1 MSIFQQM
8 EKIASAP
15 NHPIVKMNY
24 IPRIICGFFMFCII
38 VSSVYGRAV
47 SFYIWFFAGF
57 CLVWPHL
64 AYYFSKNSTQSKRA
78 EIRNMHID
86 AFFFGFFIPIAH
98 FQILVTLTFTNV
110 LISNCIRIGGIR
122 LLFSGFI
129 LYVTGILSTLLIE
142 GFQFFPIGN
151 WVTAVLCIILLT
163 VYFCTLSAF
172 SYTMTRKLISSRKSL
187 EKAKIAAD
195 ASNIAKSEFLANM
208 SHEIRTPMN
217 AILGMAGL
225 MADTDLNNEQ
235 QEYMDTVLSSAN
247 LLLSLLNDILDFSKI
262 EAGKLEFEILDF
274 DLRTTMEDLADL
286 LALRAHQKELELACH
301 VHHDVPSLLKGD
313 PGRLRQ
319 VLLNLCSNAI
329 KFTHTGE
336 IIVEIFLVDETKD
349 QATIRFNVI
358 DTGIGISKESLGG
371 LFESFSQVDGS
382 TTRRYGGTGLGLAIS
397 KQLVEMLGGK
407 IGVQSK
413 EHQGSTFWFTAVFE
427 KQQDVQPEPLTAP
440 IDIQTRRI
448 LAVDDNKSNLDILK
462 AYLSSWKCS
471 FDAIQNSEN
480 TLKNMKQAV
489 EEGKPYDLV
498 LLDYMM
504 PVLSGEDIGKAIKA
518 DPDLKDTRLI
528 MLTSFSQKGDVKRLK
543 SIGFSAYLTKPIK
556 YHNLYDCILSVLGN
570 QNMSFHG
577 TEKTKMI
584 TQYTLSEA
592 KKRRIRILIAED
604 NIVNQKLALRLLEK
618 FGLHAD
624 AVANGREAIKALEL
638 SHYDMVLMD
647 VQMPEIDGLAAS
659 RLIRSKK
666 TKVQN
671 YKVPII
677 AMTARAMKGDKEKC
691 LEAGMNDYIT
701 KPIEHKQLLEKIE
714 KQIHFIKN
722 RKSF

>member
-1 MSIFQQM
+1 
-8 EKIASAP
+8 
-15 NHPIVKMNY
+15 
-24 IPRIICGFFMFCII
+24 
-38 VSSVYGRAV
+38 
-47 SFYIWFFAGF
+47 
-57 CLVWPHL
+57 
-64 AYYFSKNSTQSKRA
+64 
-78 EIRNMHID
+78 
-86 AFFFGFFIPIAH
+86 
-98 FQILVTLTFTNV
+98 
-110 LISNCIRIGGIR
+110 
-122 LLFSGFI
+122 
-129 LYVTGILSTLLIE
+129 
-142 GFQFFPIGN
+142 
-151 WVTAVLCIILLT
+151 
-163 VYFCTLSAF
+163 
-172 SYTMTRKLISSRKSL
+172 
-187 EKAKIAAD
+187 
-195 ASNIAKSEFLANM
+195 
-208 SHEIRTPMN
+208 
-217 AILGMAGL
+217 
-225 MADTDLNNEQ
+225 
-235 QEYMDTVLSSAN
+235 
-247 LLLSLLNDILDFSKI
+247 
-262 EAGKLEFEILDF
+262 
-274 DLRTTMEDLADL
+274 
-286 LALRAHQKELELACH
+286 
-301 VHHDVPSLLKGD
+301 
-313 PGRLRQ
+313 
-319 VLLNLCSNAI
+319 
-329 KFTHTGE
+329 
-336 IIVEIFLVDETKD
+336 
-349 QATIRFNVI
+349 
-358 DTGIGISKESLGG
+358 
-371 LFESFSQVDGS
+371 
-382 TTRRYGGTGLGLAIS
+382 
-397 KQLVEMLGGK
+397 
-407 IGVQSK
+407 
-413 EHQGSTFWFTAVFE
+413 
-427 KQQDVQPEPLTAP
+427 
-440 IDIQTRRI
+440 
-448 LAVDDNKSNLDILK
+448 
-462 AYLSSWKCS
+462 
-471 FDAIQNSEN
+471 
-480 TLKNMKQAV
+480 MKQAV

-691 LEAGMNDYIT
+691 LEACMNDYIT